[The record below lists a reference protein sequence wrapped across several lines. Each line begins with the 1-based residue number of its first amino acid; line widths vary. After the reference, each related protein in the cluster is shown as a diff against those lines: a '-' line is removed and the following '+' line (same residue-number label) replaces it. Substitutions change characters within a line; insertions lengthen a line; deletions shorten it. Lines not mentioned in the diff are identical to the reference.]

1 MANERN
7 LIPNSERT
15 PEERRENARKAGKA
29 SAAARRR
36 KKTMREAANL
46 LLSLPP
52 PKEIAKELKNMK
64 VGKDDI
70 NNQMV
75 ILVAMYQEAA
85 KGDVKAA
92 TFLRDT
98 AGESPGSAPP
108 VSEVENDPLT
118 EAMYEEAQN
127 GIFEKTETDINIP
140 HN

>member
-1 MANERN
+1 MANEKN

-29 SAAARRR
+29 SAASRRR
-36 KKTMREAANL
+36 KKAMKEAANM

-52 PKEIAKELKNMK
+52 PKEIAKELKSLK

-75 ILVAMYQEAA
+75 ILVAMFQKAA
-85 KGDVKAA
+85 KGNVRAA

-98 AGESPGSAPP
+98 AGEGPGSAPP

-118 EAMYEEAQN
+118 DAIYEEAQS
-127 GIFEKTETDINIP
+127 GIFEEAETDSNISY
-140 HN
+140 N